1 MIKHFFITLFFFLPY
16 TASAEYLM
24 FNRSTELGFLQFV
37 SENSIVDSNGQSIGF
52 IKSYSFTSQ
61 KNSKL
66 RSMIIETVVNRDPHI
81 GSSENQIAIANKFRH
96 DCEDVYFDDSL
107 VRMESNVQVS
117 YLLIF
122 CTNHRT
128 LGGGVIK
135 SVKAFRGAKQ
145 MFTLSREWY
154 VPAFRMPL
162 EFSDFKD
169 LAKSVFKS
177 SELGSAWQNE
187 YELTANYLVN
197 FVTLCARLPGDYG
210 RLC

>member
-1 MIKHFFITLFFFLPY
+1 MIKYFFITLISFIPY

-24 FNRSTELGFLQFV
+24 FHRSTALGILKF
-37 SENSIVDSNGQSIGF
+37 SNENSIVDIDGKSIGS

-61 KNSKL
+61 GGSKL
-66 RSMIIETVVNRDPHI
+66 RSTMIETVINRKPDD
-81 GSSENQIAIANKFRH
+81 GSAEHQMAIASKFEH

-107 VRMESNVQVS
+107 VRMEGDVQVS

-135 SVKAFRGAKQ
+135 SVKALRGAKQ
-145 MFTLSREWY
+145 MFALSREWY

-187 YELTANYLVN
+187 YELTAKYLVN
-197 FVTLCARLPGDYG
+197 FVSLCARVPGDYG

>member
-1 MIKHFFITLFFFLPY
+1 MVKYFFITLIFFLPY

-24 FNRSTELGFLQFV
+24 FHRSTALGILKFAN
-37 SENSIVDSNGQSIGF
+37 EKSIVDSDGKSIGS

-61 KNSKL
+61 GNSKL
-66 RSMIIETVVNRDPHI
+66 QSAMIETVVNRKPED
-81 GSSENQIAIANKFRH
+81 SSAEHQMAIASKFEH

-107 VRMESNVQVS
+107 VRMEGDVQVS

-135 SVKAFRGAKQ
+135 SVKALKGVKQ
-145 MFTLSREWY
+145 IFTLSREWY
-154 VPAFRMPL
+154 VSAFRMPL
-162 EFSDFKD
+162 EFFDFKD

-187 YELTANYLVN
+187 YELTAKYLVN
-197 FVTLCARLPGDYG
+197 FVTLCARLPGEYG
-210 RLC
+210 KLC

>member
-1 MIKHFFITLFFFLPY
+1 MIKYIFITIIFFLPY
-16 TASAEYLM
+16 TASAEHLM
-24 FNRSTELGFLQFV
+24 FHRSTALGILKF
-37 SENSIVDSNGQSIGF
+37 SNENSIVDSDGQSIGA
-52 IKSYSFTSQ
+52 IKTYSITSQ
-61 KNSKL
+61 GNSKL
-66 RSMIIETVVNRDPHI
+66 RSAMIETVINRKPED
-81 GSSENQIAIANKFRH
+81 SSAEYQMAIASKFEH

-107 VRMESNVQVS
+107 VRMEGDVQVS

-135 SVKAFRGAKQ
+135 SVKALKGVKQ

-162 EFSDFKD
+162 EFFDFKD

-187 YELTANYLVN
+187 YELTAKYLVN
-197 FVTLCARLPGDYG
+197 FVTLCARLPGEYG
-210 RLC
+210 KLC